1 MKYFIIAGE
10 ASGDLHASNL
20 IKALKSKDL
29 DANFQFWGGDKM
41 EEMAQQTALKHIREL
56 AFMGFVEVLQNLN
69 SILRNIK
76 LCKQQIKEYN
86 PDVLI
91 LVDYPGFNLKMAKF
105 AHQEGL
111 KVFYYI
117 SPKVWA
123 WKQKRVFQ
131 IKENVDRMFTILPFE
146 TSFYKSFGVE
156 VDYIGNPLMDAIEKH
171 QMDEEKEAFDL
182 DDSRPIIALLPGSRE
197 QELKRI
203 LPDML
208 SMVLEFPNHQFVIA
222 ATNTLSK
229 ELYSQLIGE
238 LPVKM
243 VFDKTYNVLE
253 KAEAA
258 LVTSGTATLE
268 TALLNIPQVVCYKA
282 NSASYTIAKN
292 LVNIKYIS
300 LVNLIMDEEIV
311 RELIQHDLNQK
322 ELKQELN
329 AILKGGRKR
338 TKMLADYSEMRKRV
352 GGAGASERGAA
363 LMFNYLRTK

>member
-20 IKALKSKDL
+20 IKALKSKDME
-29 DANFQFWGGDKM
+29 AEFQFWGGNKM
-41 EEMAQQTALKHIREL
+41 EEAANQTALKHIRDL
-56 AFMGFVEVLQNLN
+56 AFMGFIEVVQNLS

-76 LCKQQIKEYN
+76 LCKQQILDYK

-105 AHQEGL
+105 AHQANL

-123 WKQKRVFQ
+123 WKQRRVIQ

-146 TSFYKSFGVE
+146 TSFYKSYGVE

-171 QMDEEKEAFDL
+171 RMKEVEKL
-182 DDSRPIIALLPGSRE
+182 KLNDSRPIIALLPGSRE

-203 LPDML
+203 FPDML
-208 SMVLEFPNHQFVIA
+208 KMVSDFPEHQFVVA
-222 ATNTLSK
+222 ATKTLS
-229 ELYSQLIGE
+229 EEIYSKLIGE
-238 LPVKM
+238 IPVKM
-243 VFDKTYNVLE
+243 VYDKTYDVLDQ
-253 KAEAA
+253 AEAA

-282 NSASYTIAKN
+282 NPASYTIAKN

-300 LVNLIMDEEIV
+300 LVNLIMNKEIV
-311 RELIQHDLNQK
+311 VELIQHDLNQK
-322 ELKQELN
+322 LLKQELQ
-329 AILKGGRKR
+329 AILKDGVKR
-338 TKMLADYSEMRKRV
+338 EKVLADYSEMRERV
-352 GGAGASERGAA
+352 GGAGASERGAD
-363 LMFNYLRTK
+363 LMIDYLRTK